1 MEKLHVGFMK
11 DLRNDDFK
19 KLYNYIIALVEEEH
33 LEDLDI
39 QANLER
45 AKTYQDKF
53 ANAFAKRERNPYAIA
68 NEKLIEHRT
77 QCLVMLRNRLKSYL
91 PSFIPQERVAAER
104 IYFVMRPYGKKYY
117 VPSFT
122 TQSDLVDK
130 LNTHINQTEE
140 FKEAFTTL
148 GFNGLMN
155 QINELTHEID
165 QNYKQYI
172 TTSTQIQ
179 DQRKGVRKGAYID
192 LKIMIEGIMYKFN
205 TCRGDQAMKTRR
217 TQRKNQ
223 KEIEAGFEKV
233 QAEPQKTLPVGTYIK
248 TPLKDHLSASSAS
261 KEASNFASSEVRSF
275 TDSTSS
281 NNTIKDI
288 RTRKEEKSNNLG
300 FENDMK
306 AWEPIVRL
314 HAKGQQCAP
323 SEDEP
328 CHSFH

>member
-1 MEKLHVGFMK
+1 M
-11 DLRNDDFK
+11 
-19 KLYNYIIALVEEEH
+19 
-33 LEDLDI
+33 
-39 QANLER
+39 
-45 AKTYQDKF
+45 
-53 ANAFAKRERNPYAIA
+53 
-68 NEKLIEHRT
+68 
-77 QCLVMLRNRLKSYL
+77 
-91 PSFIPQERVAAER
+91 
-104 IYFVMRPYGKKYY
+104 
-117 VPSFT
+117 
-122 TQSDLVDK
+122 
-130 LNTHINQTEE
+130 
-140 FKEAFTTL
+140 
-148 GFNGLMN
+148 
-155 QINELTHEID
+155 
-165 QNYKQYI
+165 
-172 TTSTQIQ
+172 
-179 DQRKGVRKGAYID
+179 RKGAYID

-205 TCRGDQAMKTRR
+205 TCRGDQTKKDKLEVLMNKIDTYLKRFSTPLKTRR